1 MTSKA
6 QSVDV
11 RSSERERTGYL
22 QSPHFNTIDIPN
34 AMLAAPFL
42 QYSDLTPGQKRYLCS
57 VCKAY
62 SEAHMRKLM
71 QQHYLNVL
79 RRSMRGGNVISN
91 IQLRMF
97 LPALGHSST
106 QEKERSEGKVQEQKD
121 KNGSKKMI
129 VLPKINSQQQSICN
143 KPRLQAV
150 VEEGTR
156 RNTS

>member
-1 MTSKA
+1 MALRKA
-6 QSVDV
+6 KRDKNKV
-11 RSSERERTGYL
+11 SSGFTHEIQL
-22 QSPHFNTIDIPN
+22 SLKSPECGP
-34 AMLAAPFL
+34 MLAAPFL

-91 IQLRMF
+91 TQLRMF

-121 KNGSKKMI
+121 KNGSRKMS
-129 VLPKINSQQQSICN
+129 VLPKINSQHKRSPESIKRKSRPGLKKKN
-143 KPRLQAV
+143 HGLI
-150 VEEGTR
+150 
-156 RNTS
+156 